1 MDLGHRSG
9 LRNMR
14 LSNGL
19 RMFAIGL
26 LALTL
31 GLRPGAYGIP
41 GFDDNTGWINS
52 RPLGERDT
60 SGKVVLVDFWDYT
73 CINCLRTLPY
83 LHAWYERYHDDG
95 FTIISVHTPEF
106 DFAGERNNVEAA
118 TKRLNI
124 NWPVVLDAQQAIW
137 RRYGN
142 SSWPN
147 EYLFDQDGRLVESVS
162 GEGLYQETETKIQS
176 LLKAHD
182 PKLTLPPVM
191 ALLPQDSYDK
201 PGAVCYLHTPEMLL
215 MRSKIANATDADNP
229 RRDSPY
235 TDSAA
240 KYADGS
246 IYLQG
251 VWNVANQAATSAG
264 GPGYVA
270 TRYHAIQVVAVLAP
284 DSGASVRVDV
294 TQDGAPLAKGDAGD
308 DIQYDAGGM
317 SYVTVDAS
325 RAYDLVMNAKMAYHN
340 LRLSTDDARLHVYSF
355 DFESCEAPTGS

>member
-1 MDLGHRSG
+1 
-9 LRNMR
+9 
-14 LSNGL
+14 
-19 RMFAIGL
+19 
-26 LALTL
+26 
-31 GLRPGAYGIP
+31 
-41 GFDDNTGWINS
+41 
-52 RPLGERDT
+52 
-60 SGKVVLVDFWDYT
+60 
-73 CINCLRTLPY
+73 
-83 LHAWYERYHDDG
+83 
-95 FTIISVHTPEF
+95 
-106 DFAGERNNVEAA
+106 
-118 TKRLNI
+118 
-124 NWPVVLDAQQAIW
+124 
-137 RRYGN
+137 
-142 SSWPN
+142 
-147 EYLFDQDGRLVESVS
+147 
-162 GEGLYQETETKIQS
+162 
-176 LLKAHD
+176 
-182 PKLTLPPVM
+182 M